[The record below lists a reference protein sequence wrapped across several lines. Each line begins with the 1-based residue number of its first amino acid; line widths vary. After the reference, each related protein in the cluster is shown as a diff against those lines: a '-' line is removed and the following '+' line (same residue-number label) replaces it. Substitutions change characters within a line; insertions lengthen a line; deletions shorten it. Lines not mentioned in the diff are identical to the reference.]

1 MDLVQKTRDFVQAQF
16 FQSAFLQ
23 SDPRQQ
29 NYRWQHTLRVAAIGS
44 KIARVEGLDEQ
55 ALVIACL
62 LHDVSYREDLSALPG
77 GWQEHGRRAAAIA
90 REFLADSGL
99 PEAAQEEICYGI
111 AIHVDDKADFAGEA
125 TVLAR
130 SVSDCDNIDRFGPW
144 RIHETLVWRDFLSMS
159 PEEQLAFVRRQVQG
173 LEGLQVDFATRTA
186 GRMFCEQ
193 LQFQLEYYRRLAR
206 QLESGIW

>member
-1 MDLVQKTRDFVQAQF
+1 M
-16 FQSAFLQ
+16 
-23 SDPRQQ
+23 
-29 NYRWQHTLRVAAIGS
+29 
-44 KIARVEGLDEQ
+44 
-55 ALVIACL
+55 
-62 LHDVSYREDLSALPG
+62 
-77 GWQEHGRRAAAIA
+77 
-90 REFLADSGL
+90 
-99 PEAAQEEICYGI
+99 
-111 AIHVDDKADFAGEA
+111 
-125 TVLAR
+125 LAR

-206 QLESGIW
+206 QLIEGRAGKAWAAHPLLDRWLAAQAARWQKLWR